1 MKRSKAFYEAQI
13 SVLRNEELTF
23 EEKLEI
29 VAVLMDSEGT
39 AKYSERLKEKT
50 DEEI

>member
-1 MKRSKAFYEAQI
+1 MKKSKAFYEAQI

-29 VAVLMDSEGT
+29 VAFLMDAEST

-50 DEEI
+50 DEAV